1 MFILG
6 GACNSDP
13 AKWASFRKL
22 VAGRLVNGFSKADWV
37 LGLVHR
43 TAGTQLDVAGLRPI
57 EVAGV
62 ENYDLTKMV
71 SGHLAY
77 KSRITKLLRVMEIG
91 RSIPIDTNCSGD
103 KRWADMSIEVDDTS
117 PAFSPF

>member
-13 AKWASFRKL
+13 TKWASFRKL

-103 KRWADMSIEVDDTS
+103 KRWADMSIEVDGTS